1 MAVANKI
8 QPEVSYPA
16 LAFFGVATAIGVSF
30 KIVNFIVRMGEQ
42 KKKKPEMLALEE
54 ETERLVLGED
64 KRIECADEEW
74 VKEQEQLEGDVD

>member
-1 MAVANKI
+1 M
-8 QPEVSYPA
+8 
-16 LAFFGVATAIGVSF
+16 SF

-42 KKKKPEMLALEE
+42 KKKKKPEMLALEE

-74 VKEQEQLEGDVD
+74 VNEQEQLDGDVD